1 MSPWRI
7 GTADTVCTTRRRASA
22 PRLSFS
28 GAATISAMMQGFYK
42 EVVLDHYQRPRNR
55 GELEN
60 ADIEEHLNNPLCGDE
75 VTVYA
80 KLRDGKVANIRFTG
94 RGCSISQASASMLT
108 ERLSGKDREE
118 AEAEIEAF
126 LEMMRTEE
134 KEELGDLV
142 PLKGIIPQPRPAH
155 DACLRCPRG
164 GLVWVHPPPGVAA
177 NFIPDTEPKIA
188 LHTDDDVGAN
198 AFLVARQR

>member
-1 MSPWRI
+1 
-7 GTADTVCTTRRRASA
+7 
-22 PRLSFS
+22 
-28 GAATISAMMQGFYK
+28 MMQGVYK
-42 EVVLDHYQRPRNR
+42 EIVLDHYQRPRNR

-80 KLRDGKVANIRFTG
+80 NLREGKVANIGLTG
-94 RGCSISQASASMLT
+94 RGCSISEASASMLT

-118 AEAEIEAF
+118 AEAEIEDF

-142 PLKGIIPQPRPAH
+142 ALKGIIQTPNRV
-155 DACLRCPRG
+155 RCATLAWDTFKRG
-164 GLVWVHPPPGVAA
+164 LGS
-177 NFIPDTEPKIA
+177 
-188 LHTDDDVGAN
+188 GAPS
-198 AFLVARQR
+198 